1 MTRTTPADLSELAS
15 RYGIQPSYLDV
26 AKNRQEASPET
37 LLAVL
42 KLLGA
47 PLERMDDAAEALQ
60 AHRRQTW
67 QAIVPPVSVAWDGK
81 AAVPLR
87 VPETQLSSTYRYRLD
102 LEQGE
107 SLRQEGRL
115 AELPTRRGR
124 NLDGVHYVIKR
135 LRLAERLPLGYH
147 RMTLEAAG
155 KTLETMIISSPQRA
169 YAGHRQLQPRRWGVF
184 LPLYALHRQS
194 SWGGGDFS
202 DLESLMSWVASRG
215 GSLVATLPLL
225 DSPSADSTSP
235 YAPTSRLF
243 WNDFYVDVA
252 RVPEVARYEAAR
264 QLLEQPDFQGE
275 IQTLRREPMV
285 DYRRQMILKR
295 RVLDVLADHFFREPS
310 ERQAALEQYLGEN
323 PEAESYA
330 RFRAA
335 ADRQPGPWPTWPEP
349 LRSGRIEPADYD
361 ERSYRRHLY
370 AQWQAAQQL
379 QAATRKARESKLA
392 WYLDYPLGVSG
403 EGYDARRHPELFV
416 EGASGGAPPDSFF
429 TRGQDWGFPP
439 LHPQAIRRDHYRYLI
454 AALRQHLRYASL
466 LRIDHVMSFYRL
478 YWVPRGMAAN
488 RGVYVRYPMDELFGV
503 LALESHRHQAE
514 VVGENLGTVPPEVD
528 AALSQHGVDEMYV
541 VQYELKPEAARALRP
556 IPAASVASLNTHD
569 MPAFATFWSG
579 LDIDDRMDLGLIDAA
594 AASLERDKRAAMRA
608 AMIGLLKSEALLSD
622 GVINTESVL
631 EGCLTLLAR
640 SPAAVV
646 LVGLEDLWGETQPQN
661 TPGTLYERAN
671 WQRKT
676 KLSFEEFIEYPAVRR
691 ILDRVA
697 AARREGVTSG

>member
-1 MTRTTPADLSELAS
+1 
-15 RYGIQPSYLDV
+15 
-26 AKNRQEASPET
+26 
-37 LLAVL
+37 
-42 KLLGA
+42 
-47 PLERMDDAAEALQ
+47 
-60 AHRRQTW
+60 
-67 QAIVPPVSVAWDGK
+67 
-81 AAVPLR
+81 
-87 VPETQLSSTYRYRLD
+87 
-102 LEQGE
+102 
-107 SLRQEGRL
+107 
-115 AELPTRRGR
+115 
-124 NLDGVHYVIKR
+124 
-135 LRLAERLPLGYH
+135 
-147 RMTLEAAG
+147 
-155 KTLETMIISSPQRA
+155 
-169 YAGHRQLQPRRWGVF
+169 
-184 LPLYALHRQS
+184 
-194 SWGGGDFS
+194 
-202 DLESLMSWVASRG
+202 
-215 GSLVATLPLL
+215 
-225 DSPSADSTSP
+225 
-235 YAPTSRLF
+235 
-243 WNDFYVDVA
+243 
-252 RVPEVARYEAAR
+252 
-264 QLLEQPDFQGE
+264 
-275 IQTLRREPMV
+275 
-285 DYRRQMILKR
+285 
-295 RVLDVLADHFFREPS
+295 
-310 ERQAALEQYLGEN
+310 
-323 PEAESYA
+323 
-330 RFRAA
+330 
-335 ADRQPGPWPTWPEP
+335 
-349 LRSGRIEPADYD
+349 
-361 ERSYRRHLY
+361 
-370 AQWQAAQQL
+370 
-379 QAATRKARESKLA
+379 
-392 WYLDYPLGVSG
+392 
-403 EGYDARRHPELFV
+403 
-416 EGASGGAPPDSFF
+416 
-429 TRGQDWGFPP
+429 
-439 LHPQAIRRDHYRYLI
+439 
-454 AALRQHLRYASL
+454 
-466 LRIDHVMSFYRL
+466 MSFYRL